1 MIDGLFEQLQRA
13 LRGRALR
20 DEPMSRHTTWRV
32 GGPADLFIEPAD
44 GEDLAETLRIL
55 AAAHCPWL
63 TVGAGSN
70 LLVKDGGIRGAV
82 LHLTRLRRLEI
93 TDDGRVTAGAGLPLM
108 TLIRATIARGLAGL
122 EGLAGIPG
130 TVGGGVVMNAGA
142 GGQQL
147 ADVVEGA
154 TLVGPEG
161 PEVWSRDRLAFGY
174 RSSAVEAGQ
183 IISEARMRLH
193 PGDPRHLAETFAGRL
208 AERAA
213 AQRVGG
219 PNAGSVFKNPPG
231 ASAWRLIDGAGLRGA
246 VEGSARV
253 AERHS
258 NFIVTTK
265 TAYAGDILRLIERIR
280 DQVRRQSGIE
290 LETEVKIVGEDLCA
304 DVRGPT

>member
-13 LRGRALR
+13 LKGRVLR
-20 DEPMSRHTTWRV
+20 DEPMSLHTTWRV

-44 GEDLAETLRIL
+44 GEDLARALCLL
-55 AAAHCPWL
+55 AAVRCPWL

-82 LHLTRLRRLEI
+82 LHLTRLRRFEI
-93 TDDGRVTAGAGLPLM
+93 DDAGRVTAGAGLPLM
-108 TLIRATIARGLAGL
+108 SLIRATIERGLAGL

-147 ADVVEGA
+147 ADVVEAA

-161 PEVWSRDRLAFGY
+161 AEVWSRERLAFGY

-183 IISEARMRLH
+183 VITEARLRLR
-193 PGDPRHLAETFAGRL
+193 PGDPRQLAEAFAGRL

-219 PNAGSVFKNPPG
+219 PNAGSVFKNPSG
-231 ASAWRLIDGAGLRGA
+231 ASAWSLIDAAGLRGA

-258 NFIVTTK
+258 NFIVTTN
-265 TAYAGDILRLIERIR
+265 TACAGDLLRLIERIR
-280 DQVRRQSGIE
+280 DRVRGQSGIE
-290 LETEVKIVGEDLCA
+290 LETEVKIVGEDL
-304 DVRGPT
+304 

>member
-1 MIDGLFEQLQRA
+1 MIDALYEHLHRA
-13 LRGRALR
+13 LRGRVLR
-20 DEPMSRHTTWRV
+20 DEPMNLHTTWRV

-44 GEDLAETLRIL
+44 GEDIAEALGLL
-55 AAAHCPWL
+55 AAARCPWL
-63 TVGAGSN
+63 AVGAGSN

-93 TDDGRVTAGAGLPLM
+93 TADGRVTAGAGLPLM
-108 TLIRATIARGLAGL
+108 TLIRAMIARGLAGL

-147 ADVVEGA
+147 ADVVEAA

-161 PEVWSRDRLAFGY
+161 LEVWSRERLAFGY
-174 RSSAVEAGQ
+174 RRSAVGAGQ
-183 IISEARMRLH
+183 VITEATLLLR
-193 PGDPRHLAETFAGRL
+193 PGDPRQLAEAFAGRL

-231 ASAWRLIDGAGLRGA
+231 ISAWRLIDAAGLRGA

-265 TAYAGDILRLIERIR
+265 TARAVDILRLIERIR
-280 DQVRRQSGIE
+280 ERVREQNGIE
-290 LETEVKIVGEDLCA
+290 LETEVKIVGED
-304 DVRGPT
+304 P

>member
-1 MIDGLFEQLQRA
+1 MIDVLFEQLQRE
-13 LRGRALR
+13 LRGRVLR

-44 GEDLAETLRIL
+44 GEDLGETLRIL
-55 AAAHCPWL
+55 AAARCPWL

-93 TDDGRVTAGAGLPLM
+93 SDDGRVTAGAGLPLM
-108 TLIRATIARGLAGL
+108 TLIRATIERGLAGL

-161 PEVWSRDRLAFGY
+161 SEGSEVWSRERLAFGY
-174 RSSAVEAGQ
+174 RSSAVGAGQ
-183 IISEARMRLH
+183 IISEARLRLH
-193 PGDPRHLAETFAGRL
+193 PGDPKALAAAFAGRL

-231 ASAWRLIDGAGLRGA
+231 ASAWRLIDAAGMRGA

-265 TAYAGDILRLIERIR
+265 TARAGDVLRLIERIR

-290 LETEVKIVGEDLCA
+290 LETEVKIVGED
-304 DVRGPT
+304 R

>member
-1 MIDGLFEQLQRA
+1 
-13 LRGRALR
+13 
-20 DEPMSRHTTWRV
+20 MSRHTTWRV
-32 GGPADLFIEPAD
+32 GGPSDLFIEPVD
-44 GEDLAETLRIL
+44 GEDLAEALRLL
-55 AAAHCPWL
+55 AATCCPWL

-108 TLIRATIARGLAGL
+108 TLIRAAIERGLAGL

-147 ADVVEGA
+147 ADTVEAA

-161 PEVWSRDRLAFGY
+161 PEVWNRERLAFGY
-174 RSSAVEAGQ
+174 RRSAVGAGQ
-183 IISEARMRLH
+183 VLAEARLRLH
-193 PGDPRHLAETFAGRL
+193 PGDPRHLAEVFTGRL
-208 AERAA
+208 AERMA

-231 ASAWRLIDGAGLRGA
+231 ASAWRLIDAVGLRGA
-246 VEGSARV
+246 VEGGARV

-265 TAYAGDILRLIERIR
+265 TARAGDILRLIERIR
-280 DQVRRQSGIE
+280 DQVRRQSGVD
-290 LETEVKIVGEDLCA
+290 LETEVKIIGED
-304 DVRGPT
+304 P